1 MRRAPAS
8 VALVVFT
15 RTLLTPAISFAG
27 GGIHYEVRE
36 EAVGVL
42 IPSHRD
48 AVSGDCATGTGDGPA
63 AEYVH
68 GGTGSGWG
76 LGAGLGGRAYYQD
89 PSAHANPREP
99 IWWDL
104 RLGAGLDVDLLYAK
118 VPTIT
123 QGKLCALVAQ
133 AGADVRY
140 EDSSVLLVQV
150 PAVVGAEMG
159 LRTRDDATWHG
170 IVLGW
175 AWTPALTILKPWV
188 TDGYVGASLLG
199 TELSLDLAMARGV
212 AAQEAIKRLAVFLVL
227 PMTEDG
233 PATMTLSFAGV
244 WY

>member
-1 MRRAPAS
+1 LA
-8 VALVVFT
+8 V
-15 RTLLTPAISFAG
+15 TLLAPGISFAQDVV
-27 GGIHYEVRE
+27 HYEVRE
-36 EAVGVL
+36 ETTGVL

-48 AVSGDCATGTGDGPA
+48 AVSGDCATGTGDVPA
-63 AEYVH
+63 SSYVH
-68 GGTGSGWG
+68 GGAGSGWG
-76 LGAGLGGRAYYQD
+76 LGAGLGGRAYYHD
-89 PSAHANPREP
+89 PSAHPDPREP
-99 IWWDL
+99 MWWGL
-104 RLGAGLDVDLLYAK
+104 RVGAGLDVDLLYAK

-123 QGKLCALVAQ
+123 QGKLCALVAR

-140 EDSSVLLVQV
+140 EGSSVLLVQI

-159 LRTRDDATWHG
+159 LRTRDDAAWHG

-199 TELSLDLAMARGV
+199 TELSLDFAMARGV

-227 PMTEDG
+227 PMSEDG
-233 PATMTLSFAGV
+233 LASMTLSFAGV